1 MDQILIGR
9 SKSVTD
15 ELEKN
20 SNDPQIKVQVSNRLR
35 DIRSDQRDVLTQ
47 DGREAFT
54 LRYLK
59 READRFKADDD
70 TLATLEAKEPRTRP
84 LCTCPDSGCALKDGR
99 LPAAFDEDKSLQR
112 NIREFRHSHIGDPIV
127 LDDAEA
133 RLDEKVEHVLAV
145 YDAAIIALTDDI
157 PLPEVESMATGDGES
172 DPPTADETT
181 DETADDAEVS
191 A

>member
-70 TLATLEAKEPRTRP
+70 TDR
-84 LCTCPDSGCALKDGR
+84 
-99 LPAAFDEDKSLQR
+99 KSV
-112 NIREFRHSHIGDPIV
+112 G
-127 LDDAEA
+127 
-133 RLDEKVEHVLAV
+133 
-145 YDAAIIALTDDI
+145 
-157 PLPEVESMATGDGES
+157 
-172 DPPTADETT
+172 
-181 DETADDAEVS
+181 
-191 A
+191 